1 MRVLVVGILFVV
13 CFAQK
18 AKAQDNYARLTVLI
32 GSHIEFNFNSLDK
45 YASGIQIPDG
55 TTLGVAIGEIAPAVM
70 TGWHLDVQT
79 FLGATDLVGSTGATL
94 PSETIQ
100 IEATD
105 ANGNLGTAIFAGQ
118 IDLTAAGGTLMS
130 TNDLTDIPADPNTHQ
145 INITYDCGTTPATN
159 LLGATADYYTIEVEF
174 ILIPDF

>member
-1 MRVLVVGILFVV
+1 MRVFLAGILLVIGSLN
-13 CFAQK
+13 AS
-18 AKAQDNYARLTVLI
+18 AQDNYARLTVLI
-32 GSHIEFNFNSLDK
+32 GSHIEFNFNTLDK
-45 YASGIQIPDG
+45 YNTGIQIPDG

-70 TGWHLDVQT
+70 SGWHLDVQT

-100 IEATD
+100 VEATD
-105 ANGNLGTAIFAGQ
+105 ANGNLGTAIFGGPR
-118 IDLTAAGGTLMS
+118 DLTAAGATLMS
-130 TNDLTDIPADPNTHQ
+130 TNDLSDIPADPNTHQ

-159 LLGATADYYTIEVEF
+159 LLGAVADYYTIEVEF